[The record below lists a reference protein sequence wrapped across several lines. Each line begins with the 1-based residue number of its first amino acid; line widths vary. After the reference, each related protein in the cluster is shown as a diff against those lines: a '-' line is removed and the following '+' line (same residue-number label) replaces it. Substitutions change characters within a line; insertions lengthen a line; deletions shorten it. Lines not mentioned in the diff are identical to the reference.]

1 MAEDPWSRTFG
12 SQGVYG
18 VQHGGGCTGRWRC
31 VYHNPAALKPGI
43 AFPLT
48 LEQCFRV
55 AGIRAAATLVVLDV
69 ARAFQVTRIK
79 VECFRDERFVK
90 ARRVNPKNFFA
101 ELKRRNVYKVA
112 VAYAIVGW
120 LVMQI
125 AATVVPALH
134 LSDAITSTVVLLVI
148 LGFPIALI
156 FAWAFELTPEGWK
169 RTEDVD
175 LSKSIT
181 HKTGRKLDFII
192 IAVLLLVISILL
204 FQCL

>member
-1 MAEDPWSRTFG
+1 MAEDHWSRAFG

-79 VECFRDERFVK
+79 VECARDERLVK
-90 ARRVNPKNFFA
+90 ARGVHYLA
-101 ELKRRNVYKVA
+101 EDKK
-112 VAYAIVGW
+112 
-120 LVMQI
+120 
-125 AATVVPALH
+125 
-134 LSDAITSTVVLLVI
+134 D
-148 LGFPIALI
+148 GF
-156 FAWAFELTPEGWK
+156 
-169 RTEDVD
+169 R
-175 LSKSIT
+175 
-181 HKTGRKLDFII
+181 
-192 IAVLLLVISILL
+192 
-204 FQCL
+204 